1 MIVSAWIPWA
11 ILAAVAAQRISELVL
26 ARRNTAALLA
36 RGATETGAG
45 HYPFIVAVHTLWLAA
60 LVVWVA
66 RTPSPIVVPWLAA
79 YVVLQLLRAWVLTS
93 LGPYWTTRVITLAD
107 APLVR
112 RGPYRFVRHPNYAV
126 VIAEIAVLPLVFGA
140 WPIALVFSI
149 LNAAVLAVRLRV
161 ENAVLN
167 RRPTH

>member
-1 MIVSAWIPWA
+1 MTAWI
-11 ILAAVAAQRISELVL
+11 ILAAVALQRISELVL

-36 RGATETGAG
+36 RGATESGAG
-45 HYPFIVAVHTLWLAA
+45 HYPFIVAVHALWLVA
-60 LVVWVA
+60 LAVWVA
-66 RTPSPIVVPWLAA
+66 RMAPGIAPGWLAA
-79 YVVLQLLRAWVLTS
+79 YVVLQLFRVWVLVS

-112 RGPYRFVRHPNYAV
+112 RGPYRFMRHPNYAV
-126 VIAEIAVLPLVFGA
+126 VIAEIAALPLVFGA

-161 ENAVLN
+161 ENAVLS
-167 RRPTH
+167 RRPTT